1 MRISDWSSDVCSSD
15 LDHPVRRESQRGADR
30 LHGAD
35 RDRRGGDQAVRGE
48 LNGAAAISSGGG
60 VWIRALS
67 PSGERY
73 AGLRA
78 SALKRRALNL
88 DHHFFR
94 SCCPR
99 IRSGGSTVLFLATLD
114 RTNSPSTSYR
124 RKTGQGT
131 G

>member
-78 SALKRRALNL
+78 REIGRASCRERVSQYVSILVVAVYLNKKNTQYIAR
-88 DHHFFR
+88 F
-94 SCCPR
+94 
-99 IRSGGSTVLFLATLD
+99 
-114 RTNSPSTSYR
+114 
-124 RKTGQGT
+124 
-131 G
+131 